1 MGDNGTKSGEGG
13 KKIAEGAEKTALW
26 KTALR
31 SEKTGLIAA
40 FVLVVAVFSVLTN
53 GLFISTNNII
63 NILISSAIVGMVVIG
78 ECYLL
83 ITAQVDLS
91 PGSVAAFSGVLVA
104 LLLKNG
110 VPLPFA
116 VIIVVAIGLAG
127 GFVNSA
133 LVNYLRLEPFIAT
146 LATMS
151 VFRGLAFI
159 ICGGK
164 AVFVTHKIF
173 LKLGAGRVFAM
184 SAGSYDFPGI
194 PIPVIIFL
202 VSFVIFTVILDRT
215 RFGRNVYM
223 VGGNSTAAR
232 LAGINANI
240 VRMKIY
246 MMTSAFAALGGII
259 QAGRMSSGQ
268 PSTSEGLEFDA
279 VTAVVLGGVAMF
291 GGVGTLSGA
300 LIGLFIMQGFNNGL
314 MMLNV
319 PSFWQTVSR
328 GLLLIA
334 ALSFDYVRNR
344 KRKTAS

>member
-1 MGDNGTKSGEGG
+1 
-13 KKIAEGAEKTALW
+13 LH
-26 KTALR
+26 

-40 FVLVVAVFSVLTN
+40 LVLVITVFSTLTN
-53 GLFISTNNII
+53 GLFISANNII

-110 VPLPFA
+110 VPLPA
-116 VIIVVAIGLAG
+116 AMAIVISVGLAG

-151 VFRGLAFI
+151 IFRGLAFI

-164 AVFVTHKIF
+164 AVFVTDKLF
-173 LKLGAGRVFAM
+173 LKLGAGRVM
-184 SAGSYDFPGI
+184 GI
-194 PIPVIIFL
+194 PIPVIIFI
-202 VSFVIFTVILDRT
+202 VSFGIFMVILSRT

-223 VGGNSTAAR
+223 VGGNAVAAR
-232 LAGINANI
+232 LAGINGNI
-240 VRMKIY
+240 IRMKIY

-334 ALSFDYVRNR
+334 ALSFDYIRNR
-344 KRKTAS
+344 KRKK